1 MKVTERDVRILSWIG
16 EQFIVNTKELDRLL
30 CVDAEKHHLQP
41 IGEYFVRDLLNRWK
55 RAGLVQTVYQ
65 LKRGS
70 HVFLTAQG
78 IRLTGLPYVPRT
90 PGVSDVAHLTH
101 HDGVNQVRLQ
111 LEYAAWKGH
120 QVMSWV
126 SERSLM
132 QHEKLEAKEH
142 PHQPARHRPDA
153 LIYTGDECVAIEVE
167 KAYKRPSKLKGV
179 LQGYLFTDWYT
190 QVRYYCETPAIQR
203 SIERI
208 LYSILNELPVLQ
220 CEHLKRKIF
229 PLPMPPYA

>member
-1 MKVTERDVRILSWIG
+1 MKVTDRDVRILSWIG
-16 EQFIVNTKELDRLL
+16 EQFIVNAKELDRLL

-78 IRLTGLPYVPRT
+78 IRLTMLPFSLRT
-90 PGVSDVAHLTH
+90 PGISDVAHLTH
-101 HDGVNQVRLQ
+101 HDGVNQVRLY

-132 QHEKLEAKEH
+132 QHQKLEAKEH
-142 PHQPARHRPDA
+142 PHQPTPHRPDA
-153 LIYTGDECVAIEVE
+153 LVYTGDECIAIEVE

-179 LQGYLFTDWYT
+179 LQEYFYTDRYT
-190 QVRYYCETPAIQR
+190 QVLYYCETIAIQN
-203 SIERI
+203 SIERT
-208 LYSILNELPVLQ
+208 LQSILHELPEPQ
-220 CEHLKRKIF
+220 REHMKGKII
-229 PLPMPPYA
+229 PLPMPPYD